1 MRSTA
6 TVTARLTPDPLQGQD
21 LAAYG
26 RALRAGRITAVAATQ
41 AYLDRIALL
50 DPVLT
55 AYEVLAPQA
64 ALASAQAIDALLAA
78 GTDLGPLMGVP
89 LAVKDVLHVDGLPT
103 RAGSQADVADLIG
116 GEGPFVAALRRAGAI
131 ILGKTHTV
139 EFAIGST
146 GVNYHRGT
154 PRNPCDAGQFRLA
167 SGSSSG
173 SAVAVAAGL
182 CALAVGTDTGGSV
195 RGPAAFCGV
204 AGIKFS
210 RDAVSRSGVFPMS
223 RSFDSLGLLADSA
236 ASLALAWQ
244 ALHGSVVAPPPP
256 QRLRLGVPRAYFFEA
271 LAPEVQACI
280 ERALQAL
287 AEAGVQLVEIDF
299 PELTEI
305 DALYTAVARPE
316 LMASLGQGRFE
327 AIRGQLNPDVAER
340 VAEGLDAGAEGYLRA
355 RWRLQ
360 AFRERALSLFQGVD
374 AWVAPVKQNLPPVFA
389 GRFESQAAERALN
402 RYCGGPTRAANAL
415 NLCGTSQP
423 IAQWGA
429 PLPVGLQLLC
439 PAGQD
444 SGLLAVA
451 QACEAILG
459 RRQAPDLAAFVPA

>member
-1 MRSTA
+1 MRSIA
-6 TVTARLTPDPLQGQD
+6 NVTARLTPDPLQGQD

-26 RALRAGRITAVAATQ
+26 QALRAGRITAVAATQ
-41 AYLDRIALL
+41 AYLDRIAVLN
-50 DPVLT
+50 PALT
-55 AYEVLAPQA
+55 AYEAVAPQA

-89 LAVKDVLHVDGLPT
+89 LAVKDVSHVEGLPT

-146 GVNYHRGT
+146 GVNYQRGT

-223 RSFDSLGLLADSA
+223 RSFDSLGLLADST

-244 ALHGSVVAPPPP
+244 ALQGTPAVPPPR
-256 QRLRLGVPRAYFFEA
+256 QLRLGVPRTYFFEG
-271 LAPEVQACI
+271 LGPEVQACT

-299 PELTEI
+299 PELAEI

-316 LMASLGQGRFE
+316 LMASLGQARFQ

-340 VAEGLDAGAEGYLRA
+340 VAEGLDAGAEGYLHA

-360 AFRERALSLFQGVD
+360 ALRERAPSLFQGVD

-389 GRFESQAAERALN
+389 GKFESQAAERALN

-423 IAQWGA
+423 IARWGA

-444 SGLLAVA
+444 SHLLAVA
-451 QACEAILG
+451 QACEHVLG
-459 RRQAPDLAAFVPA
+459 RRQAPDLAAFVAA